1 MNDPGPVR
9 FTVRAPATSGN
20 IGAGFD
26 CLALTLDL
34 WNTTTVELTGEGVS
48 VRLEGEFTD
57 HISTDETNLIVH
69 TMLRRLRELRV
80 PRPQGMRITC
90 DNRIPPASGLGSSSS
105 SQALGLMAADL
116 IAGRELDA
124 VDLLKNLAVIE
135 GHADNAAAVALSG
148 ALILVAGGDEYIWRS
163 FDVPELLAV
172 VVTPPATYSTSQA
185 RALLPQAV
193 PLSDA
198 VFNMGRVP
206 LIIEALRAG
215 DLDMLREVIAR
226 QAAPAL
232 PAGAHAPALWRPC
245 PAAWEAGAAGAFVSG
260 SGPSLLAFV
269 HDEDEAETHRRGHAR
284 GVQGLRGE
292 RLDAHR
298 HDEQR
303 GGRHHPE
310 PAGAEVNPAAGRVPP
325 PAARSHRSVGAD
337 RPRGAAMSAGYEL
350 RRPHRRRRRARLGRL
365 PRSRSSSRPRWPW
378 CRCCTTRP
386 RSGCAKGSRS
396 K

>member
-1 MNDPGPVR
+1 VNDPHPVR

-69 TMLRRLRELRV
+69 TMLRRLRELHV
-80 PRPQGMRITC
+80 PKPQGMRITC

-116 IAGRELDA
+116 IAGRELSA

-163 FDVPELLAV
+163 FDVPELQAV

-215 DLDMLREVIAR
+215 DLDMLREVIADKLHQR
-226 QAAPAL
+226 YRLAL
-232 PAGAHAPALWRPC
+232 TGGAVEAMS
-245 PAAWEAGAAGAFVSG
+245 AAWEMGAAGAFVSG

-269 HDEDEAETHRRGHAR
+269 HDEDEGKR
-284 GVQGLRGE
+284 VGE
-292 RLDAHR
+292 AMLEEFRVFEINASMR
-298 HDEQR
+298 IIRTSNE
-303 GGRHHPE
+303 
-310 PAGAEVNPAAGRVPP
+310 AAGIVPG
-325 PAARSHRSVGAD
+325 PA
-337 RPRGAAMSAGYEL
+337 
-350 RRPHRRRRRARLGRL
+350 RA
-365 PRSRSSSRPRWPW
+365 S
-378 CRCCTTRP
+378 
-386 RSGCAKGSRS
+386 
-396 K
+396 